1 MWKWSQKLSKYLEY
15 MANVESA
22 STHTLRAYT
31 SDLKIIPQILSE
43 DCSES
48 QIITHLRKAQT
59 SWQKLSPATRN
70 RKAASLKSFLNW
82 MFQKSFLSTDLS
94 LRIQTPRVP
103 QKIPHFLSPDEVL
116 SVLKSYSKK
125 LSPREAQDQVL
136 FFLLYGVG
144 LRVSEACQMKWSDV
158 DFKKSQLLT
167 QRKGGKQQWVP
178 APQIVVNLLKQ
189 YSQYQT
195 NEFVFGAKAMNT
207 RTAYEIIKLRG
218 QKAGLLNPLHPHAL
232 RHSYATH
239 LLTSGADLRALQEL
253 LGHQSLGTTQ
263 KYTHLSTHE
272 LARMI
277 QKFHPLEKKSS

>member
-43 DCSES
+43 DCSEN

-82 MFQKSFLSTDLS
+82 MFQKSYLSTDLS
-94 LRIQTPRVP
+94 LRIQTPKVP

-116 SVLKSYSKK
+116 SVLKSYPQK

-167 QRKGGKQQWVP
+167 KRKGGNQQWVP
-178 APQIVVNLLKQ
+178 APLIVMNLLKL
-189 YSQYQT
+189 YSQNQT
-195 NEFVFGAKAMNT
+195 DDFVFGAKAMNT

>member
-1 MWKWSQKLSKYLEY
+1 MWKWQQKLSKYLEY
-15 MANVESA
+15 MTNVESA

-43 DCSES
+43 NCSES
-48 QIITHLRKAQT
+48 LIITQLRKAQT

-82 MFQKSFLSTDLS
+82 MFQKSYLSTDLS
-94 LRIQTPRVP
+94 LRIQTPKVP
-103 QKIPHFLSPDEVL
+103 QKIPHFLSPDEIL
-116 SVLKSYSKK
+116 SILKSYSQK

-144 LRVSEACQMKWSDV
+144 LRVSEACQMRWSDV
-158 DFKKSQLLT
+158 DFKKGQVLT
-167 QRKGGKQQWVP
+167 KRKGGKQQWVP
-178 APQIVVNLLKQ
+178 APQIVMNLLKQ
-189 YSQYQT
+189 YSQNQT
-195 NEFVFGAKAMNT
+195 DDFVFGATAMNT

>member
-1 MWKWSQKLSKYLEY
+1 MWNWSQKINKYLEY

-22 STHTLRAYT
+22 SAHTLRAYT
-31 SDLKIIPQILSE
+31 TDLKIITQILSE

-48 QIITHLRKAQT
+48 LIISHLRKAQT

-82 MFQKSFLSTDLS
+82 MFQKSYLSADLS

-125 LSPREAQDQVL
+125 LSSREAQDQVL

-167 QRKGGKQQWVP
+167 NRKGGKQQWVP
-178 APQIVVNLLKQ
+178 APGIVMNLLKQ
-189 YSQYQT
+189 YSQNQT
-195 NEFVFGAKAMNT
+195 DNFVFGVKPMNT

-239 LLTSGADLRALQEL
+239 LLTSGADLRSLQEL

>member
-1 MWKWSQKLSKYLEY
+1 
-15 MANVESA
+15 
-22 STHTLRAYT
+22 
-31 SDLKIIPQILSE
+31 
-43 DCSES
+43 
-48 QIITHLRKAQT
+48 
-59 SWQKLSPATRN
+59 
-70 RKAASLKSFLNW
+70 
-82 MFQKSFLSTDLS
+82 
-94 LRIQTPRVP
+94 
-103 QKIPHFLSPDEVL
+103 
-116 SVLKSYSKK
+116 
-125 LSPREAQDQVL
+125 
-136 FFLLYGVG
+136 
-144 LRVSEACQMKWSDV
+144 MKWSDV

-167 QRKGGKQQWVP
+167 KRKGGKQQWVP
-178 APQIVVNLLKQ
+178 APQIVMNLLKQ
-189 YSQYQT
+189 YSKNQT
-195 NEFVFGAKAMNT
+195 NDFVFGSTAMNT